1 MKLINIFFATAVLSI
16 SISCANKAGLGP
28 TSSEPD
34 ALSKISEEFTGDDS
48 THHRG
53 NGLFALLNLTDE
65 QKAQIKEIMH
75 SKREQFKPHRAQSTE
90 NPSFEERK
98 AKRKEAHESIKNE
111 IYAVLTPEQQAK
123 LDQLRS
129 QLENGEAPKELIN
142 LHIER
147 LNTKLS
153 LSEDQKNQIK
163 ALDTWEKLLI
173 KHKPQENRR
182 EFFMQKKEIHEQ
194 HAVQIS
200 NILTPEQKEVF
211 LEMQTERKAKIKN
224 HGRRFRG
231 ARSHN
236 RLEKLATE
244 LDLNES
250 QKEQIEGIFEKVHSE
265 IRGNLNGKRNGRNRE
280 ELRQSMRNDMKE
292 IKEQIQSILT
302 PEQIKK
308 FDELKAQRKERMQD
322 HFPDN

>member
-53 NGLFALLNLTDE
+53 NGLFVLLNLTDE
-65 QKAQIKEIMH
+65 QKAQIKKIMH

-98 AKRKEAHESIKNE
+98 AKRKETHESIKNE

-129 QLENGEAPKELIN
+129 QLENGEAPEELIN

-182 EFFMQKKEIHEQ
+182 KFFMQKKEIHEQ

-200 NILTPEQKEVF
+200 NVLTPEQKEVF

-231 ARSHN
+231 ARSKIGHG
-236 RLEKLATE
+236 T
-244 LDLNES
+244 
-250 QKEQIEGIFEKVHSE
+250 
-265 IRGNLNGKRNGRNRE
+265 
-280 ELRQSMRNDMKE
+280 
-292 IKEQIQSILT
+292 
-302 PEQIKK
+302 
-308 FDELKAQRKERMQD
+308 
-322 HFPDN
+322 